1 MLQRKT
7 KNFMRPVGKP
17 EFLSLFQHPPQ
28 EFQEVYTMFRH
39 FVLALAGSTALMV
52 APAAHA
58 DRVFW
63 SVNVGVPGVVS
74 TFSNGY
80 PVYQAPPVVYAP
92 PPPMPPVYF
101 APPPPPPRPVY
112 YGYAPAYAPVYGVPV
127 RRWDRDHWRHDHG
140 HGWGHRD
147 HDRRDWDRR

>member
-1 MLQRKT
+1 
-7 KNFMRPVGKP
+7 
-17 EFLSLFQHPPQ
+17 
-28 EFQEVYTMFRH
+28 MFRH
-39 FVLALAGSTALMV
+39 IVLALAGSAALIA

-63 SVNVGVPGVVS
+63 SVNVGVPGVV
-74 TFSNGY
+74 TNFSNAY

-101 APPPPPPRPVY
+101 APPPPPPPPRPVY
-112 YGYAPAYAPVYGVPV
+112 YGYGQVYTPVAVAPPYYYGAPV
-127 RRWDRDHWRHDHG
+127 RRWDRDHWRHDRG

-147 HDRRDWDRR
+147 HDRGDWDRR

>member
-1 MLQRKT
+1 
-7 KNFMRPVGKP
+7 
-17 EFLSLFQHPPQ
+17 
-28 EFQEVYTMFRH
+28 MFRPLL
-39 FVLALAGSTALMV
+39 LAVASSAALLA

-74 TFSNGY
+74 SFSNAY

-92 PPPMPPVYF
+92 PPRLPPVYF
-101 APPPPPPRPVY
+101 APPPPPPPRPVY
-112 YGYAPAYAPVYGVPV
+112 YGYGQVYTPVSVAPPYYYGVPV

-140 HGWGHRD
+140 WDRGEHRGHRG
-147 HDRRDWDRR
+147 WDNR